1 MLPNEQKKS
10 RLFLASI
17 YVTINSVAKYQ
28 LCELLKTSLFRFC
41 ILYLWDLCSQGQA
54 MCYATLTAQIP
65 QIFCNQAKKEE
76 VCRWK
81 PAFCYF
87 PRIVQCYV
95 NQISLNYL
103 PRNVLRGIERLLC
116 LILPRKS
123 AFMGDLTEELSQ
135 IFYNIAFIAA
145 CTPFF

>member
-17 YVTINSVAKYQ
+17 YVTINSVDKYQ

-65 QIFCNQAKKEE
+65 QIFLTKRKKKRYAGGNRRFAICPEL
-76 VCRWK
+76 
-81 PAFCYF
+81 F
-87 PRIVQCYV
+87 
-95 NQISLNYL
+95 
-103 PRNVLRGIERLLC
+103 NV
-116 LILPRKS
+116 
-123 AFMGDLTEELSQ
+123 M
-135 IFYNIAFIAA
+135 
-145 CTPFF
+145 